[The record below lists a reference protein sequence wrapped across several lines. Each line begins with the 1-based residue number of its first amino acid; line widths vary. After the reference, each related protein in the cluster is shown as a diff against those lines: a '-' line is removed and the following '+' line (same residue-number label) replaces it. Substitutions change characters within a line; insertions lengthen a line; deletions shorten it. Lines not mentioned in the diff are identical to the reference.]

1 MDENFFLK
9 DFNKNEIKD
18 ILIDR
23 FLPQDFT
30 PLVQKIPLTD
40 FKLEK
45 IKEVELAGKT
55 PDGSNLPLSFLFIKH
70 TGINDP
76 RITLT
81 RESFKIIK
89 SLNFKNTIAVFYAD
103 GSPNYRISLITF
115 SFEKK
120 GEKGV
125 KEILSNPKRYSYL
138 LGPGTK
144 IHTPTKNIL
153 ATGRIKDE
161 KDLKDRFSLEVVT
174 KEFYQELANWYFWA
188 LKYVEFPKDLE
199 KEANGKN
206 IGLIRFIT
214 RFMFVWFMKRK
225 GLISENL
232 FDKNYLNI
240 VLKTLED
247 NQTSYYT
254 AIIQNLFFATL
265 NRKIEERRF
274 RKDEEHHGKNKD
286 YMDHRYYR
294 HHKLFK
300 NPEIMKEIFNQIP
313 FLNGGLFE
321 CLDKKRK
328 DEDNDTGREI
338 RIDGFSD
345 IESKQPVFPNF
356 LFFSDE
362 VETDLTKDYNDNKY
376 KKTKVRGLINILNT
390 YNFTIDENS
399 SIDVDV
405 SLDPELLGR
414 VFENLL
420 ASYNPETATTARK
433 STGSYYTPRE
443 IVDYMVEESLKE
455 YLKTKLSTE
464 DIPDLDNKLESLFS
478 YEDEKNPFNENE
490 TDKLIQMINELKVID
505 PAVGSGAFP
514 MGMLQKLVFLLSKL
528 DPHNKKWKEEQIKA
542 LQNLTDSK
550 LREELNKKIEEY
562 FSKNELNYGRKLYL
576 IQNCLYGVDIQ
587 PIAIQIAKLRF
598 FLSLLVDEKVDKVD
612 KDAYNFGIEPLPNL
626 ETKLISANTLIGL
639 GKDHNL
645 IPIPKIEELE
655 RELFEIRDRYF
666 IEPDRKEKNE
676 LKKQDKEKRL
686 ELKNIATK
694 LGSYHRHIDKIVEWD
709 LYNTSK
715 SADWFDPEWMFGVKD
730 GFDIVIANPPYG
742 DLIKKEQKKSISN
755 FYPFSTLSDIS
766 SPFIERSF
774 NLLKN
779 NGNLVFIITYAI
791 TFSKDFSKSREL
803 IANGFRESYIYTFD
817 RDKCRIFE
825 SMTQS
830 VSIMKC
836 FNKGASDRRGIF
848 ASRMFRETPDIY
860 DIEVTNCNNYLMPKG
875 VKYNQEHRL
884 PKIGENINKQILD
897 KLLAFNENVGSIIK
911 ESGSK
916 IWIRTSGNY
925 WYNAFDRKPY
935 NSSEISEL
943 YVIKDFSS
951 FLVLLMNTSFFY
963 FWFRIYGDG
972 RHMNMDIL
980 ENFPLANKE
989 NILKYHNLLKK
1000 MKTRFM
1006 EKLFS
1011 VFDKERERF
1020 LTSNIKSEIDLID
1033 LILGRYFYNLDYDE
1047 IFHILNYDLE
1057 VRGGNKLERPFIDL
1071 VNKILLITKDEDYL
1085 TNSEKQSKVKKYDTK
1100 IDQLVYQLYNLT
1112 PDEIKI
1118 IENER

>member
-9 DFNKNEIKD
+9 DFNKNEIKN
-18 ILIDR
+18 ILIDK
-23 FLPQDFT
+23 FLPEDFT

-55 PDGSNLPLSFLFIKH
+55 TDGSNLPLSFLFIKH

-89 SLNFKNTIAVFYAD
+89 SLNFKNTIAVFYSD

-120 GEKGV
+120 GDKGV

-153 ATGRIKDE
+153 AKPRIKDE

-199 KEANGKN
+199 KETNGKN

-232 FDKNYLNI
+232 FDKNYLNAI
-240 VLKTLED
+240 LKTLGDKE
-247 NQTSYYT
+247 TSYYT

-265 NRKIEERRF
+265 NTKIKERRF
-274 RKDEEHHGKNKD
+274 RKDDEFHGKNKD

-294 HHKLFK
+294 HHNLFK
-300 NPEIMKEIFNQIP
+300 DPEEMKKIFNEIP

-321 CLDKKRK
+321 CLDKGRK
-328 DEDNDTGREI
+328 DEDNETGREI

-345 IESKQPVFPNF
+345 KKEKQPVFPNF

-376 KKTKVRGLINILNT
+376 KKTKVKGLINILNT

-455 YLKTKLSTE
+455 YFKTKLSTE

-478 YEDEKNPFNENE
+478 YEDEKNPFNEKE

-542 LQNLTDSK
+542 LQNLPDSK
-550 LREELNKKIEEY
+550 LREEHNKKIEEY

-598 FLSLLVDEKVDKVD
+598 FLSLLVDEKVDKNAD
-612 KDAYNFGIEPLPNL
+612 NFGIEPLPNL
-626 ETKLISANTLIGL
+626 ETKLVSANTLIGL
-639 GKDHNL
+639 GKDDTL
-645 IPIPKIEELE
+645 MPISEIEKLE
-655 RELFEIRDRYF
+655 KELFEIRREYF
-666 IEPDRKEKNE
+666 IEPDKKKKDK

-686 ELKNIATK
+686 ELKETAIK
-694 LGSYHRHIDKIVEWD
+694 LGSYHKHIDKIVEWD
-709 LYNTSK
+709 LYNTNK
-715 SADWFDPEWMFGVKD
+715 SSDWFDSEWMFGIKD

-742 DLIKKEQKKSISN
+742 DLLKKEDKKLMESL
-755 FYPFSTLSDIS
+755 YKFSTFSDIS

-791 TFSKDFSKSREL
+791 TFSKDFSKSRYL
-803 IANGFRESYIYTFD
+803 IAKEFAENYIYTFD

-825 SMTQS
+825 SMSQS
-830 VSIMKC
+830 VSIIKC
-836 FNKGASDRRGIF
+836 FNKGASDKKGIF
-848 ASRMFRETPDIY
+848 TSRMFRETPNIY
-860 DIEVTNCNNYLMPKG
+860 NIEVTNCDNYLMPKG
-875 VKYNQEHRL
+875 IKCNYDQVHRL
-884 PKIGENINKQILD
+884 PKIGETINKQILE
-897 KLLAFNENVGSIIK
+897 KLLSFNENIGSIIK

-925 WYNAFDRKPY
+925 WYNAFNKKPY

-943 YVIKDFSS
+943 YVDNDLANFLILIVNSS
-951 FLVLLMNTSFFY
+951 LFY

-972 RHMNMDIL
+972 RHMNDDVL
-980 ENFPLANKE
+980 KKFPLPNKE
-989 NILKYHNLLKK
+989 RILKYRNLLENIKIRIMKK
-1000 MKTRFM
+1000 
-1006 EKLFS
+1006 LSS
-1011 VFDKERERF
+1011 VFDRERKRF

-1033 LILGRYFYNLDYDE
+1033 LILGIYFYNLDYNE
-1047 IFHILNYDLE
+1047 ISHILNYDSE
-1057 VRGGNKLERPFIDL
+1057 VRGGNKLEEKFRVLLDNIIEL
-1071 VNKILLITKDEDYL
+1071 KNKNKNSDTTIL
-1085 TNSEKQSKVKKYDTK
+1085 EKQ
-1100 IDQLVYQLYNLT
+1100 IDQIVYQLYDLT
-1112 PDEIKI
+1112 PEEIKI